1 MLPSHGSPPLEG
13 TASPQLRGTADPS
26 HLNSAATASPS
37 PALSHQKRSHS
48 SNSKGKERSREL
60 EQHDDAAG
68 GDSEDDGTV
77 GPDGKP
83 RRKRSRMALS
93 CKECKCDRVMPT
105 CGNCQRRNRPE
116 DCTWDV
122 FQPAN
127 DAFLPPTIARSTD
140 LEALTARL
148 AHVEAYLKTLP
159 PNFAMFRPLQLDAT
173 TGAGGVGG
181 GKNGVTGMGAGE
193 GEKALVGK
201 KGQSAGD
208 PDDGFSDTE
217 DAALRV
223 ENGVFGNRALE
234 AAGGPSGSLVS
245 SNRPPLR
252 SAHSNYPASRP
263 GPGGLVSRFGA
274 PSTELT
280 KALTSIVATPTVAS
294 ASLRAHLLLE
304 YDASAETVLRAKQ
317 DELER
322 IMRTLPG
329 REATV
334 FLVERYFSN
343 VSWLFHHLH
352 APSFRSEVEHFHLM
366 CDQGRQREVDPFW
379 LALLLMVI
387 CLALDSMHYSRSPL
401 SLRTES
407 NGHQPHQ
414 HSKESTAPE
423 VGKDTPLE
431 AYTQEQLKALP
442 ERWFSASMR
451 ALKLAEFETVPRIR
465 SIQTIVLYTQY
476 LQLSSASRGQP
487 SQLVV
492 WLATAIRLAQVF
504 GLHLLGSNPE
514 TMPPEDPAFPPGKN
528 SLKREMSKR
537 LWAVLVYQDWLGA
550 NSRNRCYTISPAHCD
565 TDDPL
570 NVNDS
575 DLSPST
581 TDLTG
586 APSSV
591 LTDSSADRI
600 HIAMA
605 RQVRA
610 VFDRVELA
618 RDWSY
623 STILD
628 LDAGFRL
635 ILDDLPER
643 WTLAADEQEQEAP
656 MQRFQ
661 RHFVLEGLHNR
672 IFRLHR
678 PLMSKAH
685 KNPKYKF
692 SAEACLKSAR
702 AVVVST
708 HNMREAVSDVPYT
721 YSHVL
726 GAALVLFNDLFQAI
740 DHDLSAPEIDSKI
753 ATLQLALEI
762 FSSKPSSPSLAAVV
776 QQGNRIL
783 AGLFRE
789 EERRRTNRAAKALVF
804 AASGAENSAQDDADE
819 GEDQETFADIL
830 QRVARSLDTDAAPH
844 RGTPPPTRNIPS
856 KVASRPGPVDATIN
870 STAGGGVPT
879 YSNHGQ
885 QFGDP
890 TSQPFDN
897 SLPFPSSLSA
907 AAGLPYNTA
916 TTDAL
921 LSQPFTAD
929 LDWTFAHATA
939 GPSGTGA
946 FDYDLGLASFGLNLD
961 NDLGL
966 TPFGSEMISQLDQHQ
981 QQNQQQSAMT
991 VQYSGGSTGL
1001 SAPQWTD
1008 PMQAV
1013 DAGAF
1018 GGNLAAVRPG
1028 MSEADAA
1035 AAYWGSTGTGH
1046 LGM

>member
-1 MLPSHGSPPLEG
+1 
-13 TASPQLRGTADPS
+13 
-26 HLNSAATASPS
+26 
-37 PALSHQKRSHS
+37 
-48 SNSKGKERSREL
+48 
-60 EQHDDAAG
+60 
-68 GDSEDDGTV
+68 
-77 GPDGKP
+77 
-83 RRKRSRMALS
+83 MALS
-93 CKECKCDRVMPT
+93 CKECKRRKIKCDRVMPT

-140 LEALTARL
+140 LGALAARL

-159 PNFAMFRPLQLDAT
+159 PNFAMFRPLQPEA
-173 TGAGGVGG
+173 
-181 GKNGVTGMGAGE
+181 
-193 GEKALVGK
+193 
-201 KGQSAGD
+201 
-208 PDDGFSDTE
+208 TE

-234 AAGGPSGSLVS
+234 ASSVPNGLAAHRPALRATASNSAGL
-245 SNRPPLR
+245 
-252 SAHSNYPASRP
+252 RP
-263 GPGGLVSRFGA
+263 GTNPARFGA
-274 PSTELT
+274 PPTELT

-304 YDASAETVLRAKQ
+304 YDAPPDTVIRAKH

-329 REATV
+329 RDATL

-343 VSWLFHHLH
+343 VAWLFHHLH
-352 APSFRSEVEHFHLM
+352 APSFRAEVQHFHLM
-366 CDQGRQREVDPFW
+366 CDQERQRDVDPFW

-401 SLRTES
+401 ALQGEHAHAHGADVR
-407 NGHQPHQ
+407 GM
-414 HSKESTAPE
+414 
-423 VGKDTPLE
+423 VGQGTPLE
-431 AYTQEQLKALP
+431 MYSQEQLKALP
-442 ERWFSASMR
+442 ERWFGASMR

-465 SIQTIVLYTQY
+465 SIQTIVLFTQY

-492 WLATAIRLAQVF
+492 WLAAAIRLAQVL

-528 SLKREMSKR
+528 SLKREMAKR

-550 NSRNRCYTISPAHCD
+550 NARNRCYTISPQHCD

-570 NVNDS
+570 NVNDA

-581 TDLTG
+581 TELTA

-610 VFDRVELA
+610 VFDRTELA

-628 LDAGFRL
+628 LDAGFRH

-643 WTLAADEQEQEAP
+643 WTLAADGQEQEAP

-678 PLMSKAH
+678 PLLSKAH

-692 SAEACLKSAR
+692 SADACLKSAR

-753 ATLQLALEI
+753 ATLHLALEI

-776 QQGNRIL
+776 HQGNRIL

-789 EERRRTNRAAKALVF
+789 EERRRTNRAAKVLVF
-804 AASGAENSAQDDADE
+804 AACGAENPAQEAQDDE
-819 GEDQETFADIL
+819 EEQETFADIL

-856 KVASRPGPVDATIN
+856 KASKRN
-870 STAGGGVPT
+870 GGGVDASSGGMGGVSAAYQAPNAT
-879 YSNHGQ
+879 
-885 QFGDP
+885 DP
-890 TSQPFDN
+890 TAAPFDS
-897 SLPFPSSLSA
+897 SLPFPSSLSL
-907 AAGLPYNTA
+907 AAGISFGSSTA
-916 TTDAL
+916 DAL
-921 LSQPFTAD
+921 LAQPFNAAN
-929 LDWTFAHATA
+929 LDWGFGHGG

-961 NDLGL
+961 NDFGL
-966 TPFGSEMISQLDQHQ
+966 STFVGGPPATEPTVFAPSA
-981 QQNQQQSAMT
+981 QQSNVSMAS
-991 VQYSGGSTGL
+991 YSNSL
-1001 SAPQWTD
+1001 SAATWGD
-1008 PMQAV
+1008 PMAAV
-1013 DAGAF
+1013 DASAF
-1018 GGNLAAVRPG
+1018 GAGGINGGGAGGAGVRSG
-1028 MSEADAA
+1028 LSEADAA

-1046 LGM
+1046 LDM